1 MILYHGSNIE
11 VKEPKI
17 LVSDRKLDFGT
28 GFYLTSSYEQAE
40 RWANLTKMRR
50 NEGKSIVS
58 VFEYDESNQ
67 SDLKVLSFK
76 KSDKNWLFYVTNNRI
91 NPNASDDFDLVIG
104 PVANDRTYPVIALY
118 FSGIYDMEETIKRLL
133 PQKLKDQYAFK
144 TVKALNYLKFK
155 EVIIK

>member
-11 VKEPKI
+11 VSKPQI

-40 RWANLTKMRR
+40 RWANLTTLRR
-50 NEGKSIVS
+50 NQGKATIS
-58 VFEYDESNQ
+58 VFVFDEKSQ
-67 SDLKVLSFK
+67 SKLKVLAFN
-76 KSDKNWLFYVTNNRI
+76 KSDEKWLIYVANNRL
-91 NPNASDDFDLVIG
+91 NPNATDDYDIVIG

-118 FSGIYDMEETIKRLL
+118 FSKIYNEEETIRRLL

-144 TVKALNYLKFK
+144 TTKALEFLTFK
-155 EVIIK
+155 EVVII